1 MYSLAMRLAGKIALV
16 TGGSRGIG
24 RAVVEKLSA
33 EGAEV
38 VFVFQS
44 NREAADALAAELV
57 AQGRKVRALQADV
70 RDAARAQQV
79 IDEIIEKSS
88 RVDVL
93 VNSAGIVR
101 DGLLGAMTA
110 DQWRDVVETNLFGT
124 YNYCRAV
131 AQQMMYQRS
140 GSIVNLSSTA
150 SEFASRGQVNYAAS
164 KGGIDGLTR
173 AMAKEFAQR
182 KIRVNAVAPGMIET
196 DMSKAIRGLVGD
208 KIKEYIPLKRIGTP
222 ADVANVVAF
231 LAGDEASYITGQV
244 LRVDGGLSLGG
255 Y

>member
-1 MYSLAMRLAGKIALV
+1 MRLENKIALV

-24 RAVVEKLSA
+24 RAVVERLAA
-33 EGAEV
+33 EGAAV
-38 VFVFQS
+38 VFVYQS
-44 NREAADALAAELV
+44 NREAAETLVAEL
-57 AQGRKVRALQADV
+57 AGGGRAVRAAQADV
-70 RDAARAQQV
+70 RDPARAQQLV
-79 IDEIIEKSS
+79 DEIVEQHS
-88 RVDVL
+88 RLDVL

-101 DGLLGAMTA
+101 DGLLGAMVA
-110 DQWRDVVETNLFGT
+110 EQWREVIETNLFGT

-150 SEFASRGQVNYAAS
+150 AEFDSRGQVNYAAS

-182 KIRVNAVAPGMIET
+182 KVRVNAVAPGLIET
-196 DMSKAIRGLVGD
+196 DMSKAVRGLVGD
-208 KIKEYIPLKRIGTP
+208 RLKEIIPLKRIGTP
-222 ADVANVVAF
+222 SEVAGVVAF
-231 LAGDEASYITGQV
+231 LASDDAAYITGQV

>member
-1 MYSLAMRLAGKIALV
+1 MRVENKIALV

-24 RAVVEKLSA
+24 RAVVERLAA
-33 EGAEV
+33 EGATV
-38 VFVFQS
+38 VFVYQS
-44 NREAADALAAELV
+44 NREAADALV
-57 AQGRKVRALQADV
+57 ARLGGEGRAVRAAQADV
-70 RDAARAQQV
+70 RDPARAQQLV
-79 IDEIIEKSS
+79 DEIVEQHS
-88 RVDVL
+88 RLDVL

-101 DGLLGAMTA
+101 DGLLGAMVA
-110 DQWRDVVETNLFGT
+110 EQWRDVIETNLFGT

-150 SEFASRGQVNYAAS
+150 AEFASRGQVNYAAS

-182 KIRVNAVAPGMIET
+182 KVRVNAVAPGLIET
-196 DMSKAIRGLVGD
+196 DMSKAVRGLVGD
-208 KIKEYIPLKRIGTP
+208 RLKEIIPLKRIGTP
-222 ADVANVVAF
+222 AEVAGVVAF
-231 LAGDEASYITGQV
+231 LASDDAAYITGQV

>member
-1 MYSLAMRLAGKIALV
+1 MRLSGRIALV

-24 RAVVEKLSA
+24 RAVVERLAGEGAVVTFLYQSSQQAA
-33 EGAEV
+33 EG
-38 VFVFQS
+38 
-44 NREAADALAAELV
+44 LAAEL
-57 AQGRKVRALQADV
+57 AGQGHPAEAVQADV
-70 RDAARAQQV
+70 RDPVRAQQV
-79 IDEIIEKSS
+79 VDQVVQKHG
-88 RVDVL
+88 RLDVL

-101 DGLLGAMTA
+101 DGLLGAMLPE
-110 DQWRDVVETNLFGT
+110 QWQEVIETNLFGT
-124 YNYCRAV
+124 YHYCRAV
-131 AQQMMYQRS
+131 AQQMMYQRG

-182 KIRVNAVAPGMIET
+182 KVRVNAVAPGMIDT

-208 KIKEYIPLKRIGTP
+208 KLKEIIPLKRIGTP
-222 ADVANVVAF
+222 AEVAAVVAF
-231 LAGDEASYITGQV
+231 LASDDAAYVTGQV

>member
-1 MYSLAMRLAGKIALV
+1 MRLEHKIALV

-24 RAVVEKLSA
+24 RAVVQRLAA

-38 VFVFQS
+38 VFVYQS
-44 NREAADALAAELV
+44 NREAADALAAEL
-57 AQGRKVRALQADV
+57 AGEGRTVRAVQADV
-70 RDAARAQQV
+70 RNAEQAQQIV
-79 IDEIIEKSS
+79 DEIVAQRESLDI
-88 RVDVL
+88 L

-110 DQWRDVVETNLFGT
+110 EQWREVIETNLFGA
-124 YNYCRAV
+124 YHYCRAV
-131 AQQMMYQRS
+131 AQQMMYQRR

-150 SEFASRGQVNYAAS
+150 AEFASRGQVNYAAS

-173 AMAKEFAQR
+173 GMAKEFAPR
-182 KIRVNAVAPGMIET
+182 GVRVNAVAPGMIDT
-196 DMSKAIRGLVGD
+196 DMSKAVRGLVGARLND
-208 KIKEYIPLKRIGTP
+208 IIPLRRIGTP
-222 ADVANVVAF
+222 AEVAAVVAF
-231 LAGDEASYITGQV
+231 LAGDDAAYITGQV